1 MAWENRNPVVL
12 FFLNICNALAFLW
25 PVIIDPWSCLLRLGF
40 SGIDLQVEVCVKVI
54 GLAWK
59 ITRWALNKF
68 RNIHAKL
75 GFQEGTCW
83 RLFDGPLLEGQP
95 DLILETPTF
104 CFTLSWHVLKQIR
117 WNIPKP
123 PCFGNQINCCR
134 TSQTTNLAICIK
146 CSYRKGNMIRWTLCK
161 RCFKKWRCH
170 FCMQKLKGV
179 SQGSLENKNKKIK
192 HQ

>member
-104 CFTLSWHVLKQIR
+104 CFTLSWHVWSKLGEIYQ
-117 WNIPKP
+117 NP
-123 PCFGNQINCCR
+123 FV
-134 TSQTTNLAICIK
+134 LVIK

>member
-12 FFLNICNALAFLW
+12 FFCTCAMFLHFFW
-25 PVIIDPWSCLLRLGF
+25 PVIIDPSCCLLRLGF

-59 ITRWALNKF
+59 KTRWALNKF
-68 RNIHAKL
+68 RNLHAKL

-83 RLFDGPLLEGQP
+83 ILFDGPLLEGQP
-95 DLILETPTF
+95 DLYN
-104 CFTLSWHVLKQIR
+104 SWNSNALLHAQLTCLKQIR

-134 TSQTTNLAICIK
+134 TSHTTNLAICIK

-161 RCFKKWRCH
+161 RCLKKVKVSFLHAEIKRC
-170 FCMQKLKGV
+170 FTRFLGK
-179 SQGSLENKNKKIK
+179 
-192 HQ
+192 